1 MKKKV
6 LGLLGASLLVCTMIF
21 TGCGSKEA
29 TDAAATQEA
38 AQDMDTVADTYKV
51 SFMDADG
58 TTELSVEEVKSGECA
73 TAYTPEKENM
83 VFMGWFATPSMTHEF
98 DFSQPITADTQVFA
112 GFVENVEDTRTFA
125 IVGNGVSPLLSASSW
140 GSVINEEHYLTK
152 AADKNEYTI
161 TCDLAEGDEFQFA
174 TDSSWS
180 DQRGGGYLIDTAQDG
195 TEYFSVSGGLSDDT
209 KKSNIKCVVTGNY
222 TLTLTTNPD
231 NEAFDKIS
239 FVYNGDAKAAMGDF
253 TTTYYIK
260 GAICTNWEDRYE
272 DTYKFVE
279 KDGFP
284 TLTIELEEGDEFL
297 LTSMVTDAEGKESVG
312 TEYVRYSNI
321 SDDASKEFVDGSEGD
336 NMIAKQAGSYTFIYH
351 PDTKELIVGCN

>member
-6 LGLLGASLLVCTMIF
+6 LSLLGASLLVCTMIF

-38 AQDMDTVADTYKV
+38 AQDMDMVADTYKV

-161 TCDLAEGDEFQFA
+161 TCDLAEGMN
-174 TDSSWS
+174 
-180 DQRGGGYLIDTAQDG
+180 
-195 TEYFSVSGGLSDDT
+195 FSLQQ
-209 KKSNIKCVVTGNY
+209 I
-222 TLTLTTNPD
+222 P
-231 NEAFDKIS
+231 A
-239 FVYNGDAKAAMGDF
+239 
-253 TTTYYIK
+253 
-260 GAICTNWEDRYE
+260 GAIREAAVILSIPHRM
-272 DTYKFVE
+272 VQSILV
-279 KDGFP
+279 FP
-284 TLTIELEEGDEFL
+284 VDFRMIPRSQIL
-297 LTSMVTDAEGKESVG
+297 SV
-312 TEYVRYSNI
+312 
-321 SDDASKEFVDGSEGD
+321 
-336 NMIAKQAGSYTFIYH
+336 
-351 PDTKELIVGCN
+351 L

>member
-1 MKKKV
+1 MKRV
-6 LGLLGASLLVCTMIF
+6 LGLFGAVLLVCSMLF
-21 TGCGSKEA
+21 AGCGSKG
-29 TDAAATQEA
+29 
-38 AQDMDTVADTYKV
+38 VADTAATGEAAPTEETAEAICKV
-51 SFMDADG
+51 TFIDVDG

-83 VFMGWFATPSMTHEF
+83 EFVGWFATPSMAHVF
-98 DFSQPITADTQVFA
+98 DFTQPITADTKVFA
-112 GFVENVEDTRTFA
+112 GFVENVEDTRAFA

-140 GSVINEEHYLTK
+140 GSVINEEHYMTK

-174 TDSSWS
+174 IDSSWS
-180 DQRGGGYLIDTAQDG
+180 DQRGGGYLAETKKNG

-222 TLTLTTNPD
+222 TLILTTNPSND
-231 NEAFDKIS
+231 AFDKID
-239 FVYNGDAKAAMGDF
+239 FVYNGDAEVALGDF

-272 DTYKFVE
+272 DTYKLVD

-284 TLTIELEEGDEFL
+284 TLTIALEEGDEFL
-297 LTSMVTDAEGKESVG
+297 LTSTVTDAEGNESVG

-321 SDDASKEFVDGSEGD
+321 KDDTSRGFLDGSEGD
-336 NMIAKQAGSYTFIYH
+336 NMIAKQAGSYTFTYH
-351 PDTKELIVGCN
+351 PDTKELLVEFK